1 MMLTFQQIRILELKL
16 IEPTA
21 TQPTTSA
28 CSTDIAAEFMIVSVI
43 INLCSAVQQL

>member
-16 IEPTA
+16 IEPSA

-28 CSTDIAAEFMIVSVI
+28 RSTDIVVIVSVV
-43 INLCSAVQQL
+43 INLSSAVQQL